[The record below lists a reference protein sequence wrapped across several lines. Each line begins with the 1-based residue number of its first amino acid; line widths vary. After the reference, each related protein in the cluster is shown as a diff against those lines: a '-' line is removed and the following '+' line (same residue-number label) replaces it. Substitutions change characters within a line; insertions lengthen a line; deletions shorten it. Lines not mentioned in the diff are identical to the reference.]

1 MGLEDVFD
9 AFAKTQVDD
18 YRDMRNEDQEI
29 SKILHIEYGQ
39 VIKIQDVPCY
49 KIEKG
54 GVVTAYWVTMDK
66 ISKRDIIY

>member
-1 MGLEDVFD
+1 
-9 AFAKTQVDD
+9 
-18 YRDMRNEDQEI
+18 MRNEDQEI

-54 GVVTAYWVTMDK
+54 GVVTAYWLTMDK